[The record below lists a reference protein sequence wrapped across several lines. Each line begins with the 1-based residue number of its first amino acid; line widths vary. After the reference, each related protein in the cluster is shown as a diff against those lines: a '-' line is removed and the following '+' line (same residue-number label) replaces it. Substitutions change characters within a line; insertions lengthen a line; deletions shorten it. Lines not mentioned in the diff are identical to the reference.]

1 MIPGDSIPSEG
12 NYSELRNLFNSTDEN
27 DYKYRTKEMPKQR
40 YDVEKHYEIFS
51 IADKYTGYREAIKN
65 NFEERMEKGKRKQ

>member
-1 MIPGDSIPSEG
+1 MSDGK
-12 NYSELRNLFNSTDEN
+12 RMSTSDEN